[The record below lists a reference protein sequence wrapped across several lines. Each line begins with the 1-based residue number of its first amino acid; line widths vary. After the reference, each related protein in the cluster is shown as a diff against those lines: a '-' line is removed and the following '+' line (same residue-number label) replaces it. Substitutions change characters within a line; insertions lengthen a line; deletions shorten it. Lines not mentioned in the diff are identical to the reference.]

1 MAAKK
6 KGKKKKKGRII
17 VKLIPKKAK
26 ELGEKIK
33 FFYTVYK
40 NPRMEGGVNG
50 KIELMKYNPV
60 TNQHELFIEGK
71 VK

>member
-1 MAAKK
+1 MAVKK
-6 KGKKKKKGRII
+6 KSKRKKGRII

-40 NPRMEGGVNG
+40 NPKMEGGKNG
-50 KIELMKYNPV
+50 KIELMKYNPI
-60 TNQHELFIEGK
+60 TNQHELFVEGK